1 MNSILNVDLISMP
14 SSSILLLILN
24 ILPMLSFEIA
34 KARLLCI
41 LWTLFWATETL
52 T

>member
-14 SSSILLLILN
+14 SSSILLLIF
-24 ILPMLSFEIA
+24 PMLSFEIA